1 MSEQELRNLIMKTF
15 RSKPIM
21 ESIGDDDDFFDLG
34 ASSLTVV
41 DLQLDIEKELGITVP
56 TKVLMSQPSVS
67 GWVSAYSE
75 KLSEQ
80 ASAA

>member
-1 MSEQELRNLIMKTF
+1 MTEQELHTYIKEVF

-21 ESIGDDDDFFDLG
+21 ESIGDGDDFFDCG

-41 DLQLDIEKELGITVP
+41 DLQLDIEEKLGITVP
-56 TKVLMSQPSVS
+56 TSKLMKEPSIN
-67 GWVSAYSE
+67 GWVAAYSE
-75 KLSEQ
+75 KMSQQ